1 MCEQGCFP
9 DDDVPASDV
18 AKRSLN
24 EEKAFADGSSL
35 DLDNCYINDGVASS
49 EERWGWTIGPLSK
62 GSYSFPMYAKVQGC
76 DASTGIQVGVLDFT
90 YGENGATATFTA
102 SDGIA
107 LLESQFYVGATKY
120 PKKAGLDSVSP
131 GQFTSKH
138 ARFLADS
145 SEDTFNFSH
154 FSKNSNGEIYI
165 IARTVVSGE
174 DTKQVM
180 DRNGCVCV
188 CPTSAPTTS
197 SPTSFPTEAPSAF
210 PTEIPSSTPTA
221 YPTTDTKISSKSFP
235 TTSKVEIP
243 ESIPVCV
250 GYVASWAGDPHMKT
264 FDGLKYDCQGE
275 GEFHVVRSLDS
286 DFQLQGRFIKFND
299 KRRPTVTNS
308 VAFDTGDGEPVI
320 QITVPKSNDNG
331 CTPYVYVGGSTV
343 PVDIAV
349 DGVGDP
355 TVLVESIKSGKRE
368 GYKIYYSKS
377 KVELTVMSKTSRK
390 NGCVLSAKLCLP
402 FDSEKSKE
410 NLVGLLGT
418 PNGDQSDDWMKHN
431 KNGGGN
437 LPVPSSRKEL
447 RSEKAYD
454 FCVQNWCI
462 TDEDKS
468 LFSYAGGE
476 SFAGFS
482 GCAQGSDSETE
493 KCVNDPV
500 SVLGSGPGNEVI
512 RICGTNK
519 EANDACY
526 IDGCVGGPEAAKE
539 WVEAK
544 EDLVAS
550 MCGKQIFHEDFDTMM
565 DGAWVRCYYV
575 LTHFP

>member
-1 MCEQGCFP
+1 
-9 DDDVPASDV
+9 
-18 AKRSLN
+18 
-24 EEKAFADGSSL
+24 
-35 DLDNCYINDGVASS
+35 
-49 EERWGWTIGPLSK
+49 
-62 GSYSFPMYAKVQGC
+62 
-76 DASTGIQVGVLDFT
+76 
-90 YGENGATATFTA
+90 
-102 SDGIA
+102 
-107 LLESQFYVGATKY
+107 
-120 PKKAGLDSVSP
+120 
-131 GQFTSKH
+131 
-138 ARFLADS
+138 
-145 SEDTFNFSH
+145 
-154 FSKNSNGEIYI
+154 
-165 IARTVVSGE
+165 
-174 DTKQVM
+174 
-180 DRNGCVCV
+180 
-188 CPTSAPTTS
+188 
-197 SPTSFPTEAPSAF
+197 
-210 PTEIPSSTPTA
+210 
-221 YPTTDTKISSKSFP
+221 
-235 TTSKVEIP
+235 
-243 ESIPVCV
+243 
-250 GYVASWAGDPHMKT
+250 MKT